1 MKTVVLGVGIPH
13 LVFFFSKTIFN
24 IVRMR
29 SFPFEN
35 LNVFK
40 LEKEKEPGNK

>member
-1 MKTVVLGVGIPH
+1 MKTVVLGVGILH
-13 LVFFFSKTIFN
+13 LVFFSKTIFN

-40 LEKEKEPGNK
+40 LEKEKEPGSK